1 VKENFGEQGLL
12 VVPLH
17 PYRGC
22 YNSRKRWVMDT
33 VWSALVIDDDPGVRQ
48 SLRLCLESD
57 NARVLGVGTA
67 AGALDVLERNRFDVI
82 FLDLWLQ
89 SESGLGVL
97 PEILRRQ
104 PGVGVIVVTAFATFE
119 SAVEAMK
126 LGAVDYLPKPFTP
139 EQVRTAARRVVTAQV
154 LKRQLSELQDRLDAT
169 EEASTFETRSPAFAA
184 FLENAG
190 RAAASDAVL
199 LLRGE
204 SGTGKTVLARWIR
217 KHSRRAEGPLV
228 TVHCPMLSSD
238 LMSSTL
244 FGHKRGA
251 FTGAVADSVG
261 KVEEAQGGTLLL
273 DEVADL
279 SADAQARLLRFLH
292 DRTYERL
299 GEAKERKADVRLIAA
314 TNHGLEEEVR
324 AGRFREDLFFRLNV
338 ITLTLPPLRDRRE
351 DLMPLA
357 QYYLRF
363 FERRQGR
370 SNLIF
375 SPQGERV
382 IGSYSWPGN
391 LRQLRNA
398 VERAAILSPAN
409 VLEPADLG
417 LASDPGSG
425 EPGALAPGFAIQALT
440 HSTHRI
446 ALGDDVSLEE
456 IEREHIAQVVSRAA
470 SFEAAA
476 RILGIDTTTLQ
487 RKRKRYGL
495 A

>member
-1 VKENFGEQGLL
+1 
-12 VVPLH
+12 
-17 PYRGC
+17 
-22 YNSRKRWVMDT
+22 MDT

-57 NARVLGVGTA
+57 NGRVLGVGTPK
-67 AGALDVLERNRFDVI
+67 GALDALERSRFDVV

-126 LGAVDYLPKPFTP
+126 MGAVDYLPKPFTP
-139 EQVRTAARRVVTAQV
+139 EQVRTAARRVVTANV
-154 LKRQLSELQDRLDAT
+154 LKRQLTELRDRL
-169 EEASTFETRSPAFAA
+169 EESEGESTFETRSPVFST
-184 FLENAG
+184 FLQNAV

-204 SGTGKTVLARWIR
+204 SGTGKSVFARWIR
-217 KHSRRAEGPLV
+217 KQSRRADGPFV
-228 TVHCPMLSSD
+228 TVHCPMLSSE

-244 FGHKRGA
+244 FGHKKGA
-251 FTGAVADSVG
+251 FTGAVVDSVG
-261 KVEEAQGGTLLL
+261 KVEEAEGGTLLL
-273 DEVADL
+273 DEIVDL
-279 SADAQARLLRFLH
+279 SADAQARMLRFLN

-299 GEAKERKADVRLIAA
+299 GEAKERKADVRIIAA
-314 TNHGLEEEVR
+314 TNRCLEEEVR

-338 ITLTLPPLRDRRE
+338 ITLMMPPLRDRRE

-357 QYYLRF
+357 QHYLRF

-370 SNLIF
+370 SHLSF
-375 SPQGERV
+375 SPRCERA
-382 IGSYSWPGN
+382 IASYSWPGN

-398 VERAAILSPAN
+398 VERAVILSPADII
-409 VLEPADLG
+409 EPTDLG
-417 LASDPGSG
+417 LLEIADQSG
-425 EPGALAPGFAIQALT
+425 TEIAQPMTDTPN
-440 HSTHRI
+440 RI
-446 ALGDDVSLEE
+446 CLGDEVSLEV
-456 IEREHIAQVVSRAA
+456 IEREHIAQVVARTS
-470 SFEAAA
+470 SFESAA
-476 RILGIDTTTLQ
+476 RILGIDVTTLQ